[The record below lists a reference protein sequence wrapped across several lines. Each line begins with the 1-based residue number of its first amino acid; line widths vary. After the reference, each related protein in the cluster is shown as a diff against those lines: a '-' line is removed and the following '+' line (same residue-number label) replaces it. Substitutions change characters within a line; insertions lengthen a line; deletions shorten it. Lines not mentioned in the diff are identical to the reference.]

1 MDNAFEVSS
10 LPPSTPP
17 PSSLPPGLRERR
29 DSSNGNWREEEA
41 SLRHQLR
48 LLRAELASW
57 CVFEP
62 LSELEGDAAEPSGL
76 LRYSQAKLG
85 IKLNPAPFG
94 SSSRKG
100 SLTAEHPL
108 PRRKSST
115 SDLSSHYRSPPTPE
129 PRERSGLSTSPLST
143 YSSGLPGPG
152 SVALTRTL
160 VSNEGAESLQVADD
174 PPEPTASSSSKSNG
188 NARQYGE
195 SPFFASGAS
204 RERISKSA
212 VSAQSGS
219 GKVISGLQSDLLQA
233 RSALESTR
241 GQLRLSQ
248 RAVEFLGRQNDD
260 LKETKERLA
269 TEIEGLN
276 RSLARKE
283 RLQEEA
289 LARARIAEASLAELQ
304 QTHRAAVSSHK
315 GKMKELEEGKH
326 KSDEARAKAESEYG
340 ALSRGM
346 K

>member
-1 MDNAFEVSS
+1 M
-10 LPPSTPP
+10 
-17 PSSLPPGLRERR
+17 
-29 DSSNGNWREEEA
+29 
-41 SLRHQLR
+41 
-48 LLRAELASW
+48 
-57 CVFEP
+57 
-62 LSELEGDAAEPSGL
+62 
-76 LRYSQAKLG
+76 
-85 IKLNPAPFG
+85 
-94 SSSRKG
+94 
-100 SLTAEHPL
+100 
-108 PRRKSST
+108 
-115 SDLSSHYRSPPTPE
+115 
-129 PRERSGLSTSPLST
+129 
-143 YSSGLPGPG
+143 
-152 SVALTRTL
+152 
-160 VSNEGAESLQVADD
+160 QVADD
-174 PPEPTASSSSKSNG
+174 GPEPTASSSKSNG
-188 NARQYGE
+188 SARQYGE

-260 LKETKERLA
+260 LKETKERLS

-289 LARARIAEASLAELQ
+289 LGRARVAEASLGELQ

-326 KSDEARAKAESEYG
+326 RSDEARAKAESEYG

-346 K
+346 KQVVVLRYLLHR

>member
-1 MDNAFEVSS
+1 MHI
-10 LPPSTPP
+10 
-17 PSSLPPGLRERR
+17 R
-29 DSSNGNWREEEA
+29 
-41 SLRHQLR
+41 
-48 LLRAELASW
+48 
-57 CVFEP
+57 
-62 LSELEGDAAEPSGL
+62 
-76 LRYSQAKLG
+76 SQAKLG

-100 SLTAEHPL
+100 SLTAEPPL
-108 PRRKSST
+108 PRRKSSI
-115 SDLSSHYRSPPTPE
+115 SDLSSHHRSPPTPE
-129 PRERSGLSTSPLST
+129 PRERSGLSTSPLSA
-143 YSSGLPGPG
+143 YSAGLPGPG

-160 VSNEGAESLQVADD
+160 VSDEGAETLQVADD
-174 PPEPTASSSSKSNG
+174 GPEPTATSSKSNG

-260 LKETKERLA
+260 LKETKERLS

-289 LARARIAEASLAELQ
+289 LGRARVAEASLAELQ
-304 QTHRAAVSSHK
+304 QTHRAVVSSHK

-326 KSDEARAKAESEYG
+326 KSDEARAKAEGEYG

-346 K
+346 KLVAVLRYLRLRLGSPLCSLQINVRWLASRPHLAQERHCQV